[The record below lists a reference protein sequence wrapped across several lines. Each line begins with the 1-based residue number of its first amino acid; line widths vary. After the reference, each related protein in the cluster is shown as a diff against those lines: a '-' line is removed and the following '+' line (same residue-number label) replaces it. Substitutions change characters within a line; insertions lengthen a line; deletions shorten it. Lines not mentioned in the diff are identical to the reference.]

1 MDILCTAKKEL
12 LANKTKSAT
21 NSSLKVFHLQQKAAK
36 VFNKTSSIK
45 TSVSGEKLKKKL
57 LSQLRN
63 WEVLMYVFQ
72 LILMLFLSKKACFL
86 EKPWADYNFFL
97 SESFQKMN
105 VTFFAF
111 KPTRQKFLYNT
122 LS

>member
-57 LSQLRN
+57 LSQLTN
-63 WEVLMYVFQ
+63 
-72 LILMLFLSKKACFL
+72 
-86 EKPWADYNFFL
+86 
-97 SESFQKMN
+97 
-105 VTFFAF
+105 
-111 KPTRQKFLYNT
+111 
-122 LS
+122 

>member
-36 VFNKTSSIK
+36 VFNKTSRIK

-63 WEVLMYVFQ
+63 
-72 LILMLFLSKKACFL
+72 
-86 EKPWADYNFFL
+86 
-97 SESFQKMN
+97 
-105 VTFFAF
+105 
-111 KPTRQKFLYNT
+111 
-122 LS
+122 